1 MVDRVVEQ
9 RAAVAAEQVARLRAE
24 HPDDSPEEL
33 ANRLIRRCAK
43 DMSIAGAVSGGAAA
57 APVAGMAV
65 AAASAGIDSAF
76 SMNRLGELI
85 MGIGEVY
92 GHGIDSHDERRT
104 AILAV
109 IGLVDGAA
117 VGVSGL
123 AAKAGVRGGARV
135 LRKVP
140 SPTTGAVTG
149 GVARRTVTKLG
160 AKSGP
165 WSLAALVPYGIG
177 AGVGAAGNGLLARAV
192 GKAAKEYFA
201 AAEAAP
207 HHDPIIEEADDAEV
221 LDPEVLDPEGFESG
235 DFDAGGFDSESD
247 RPHGAH
253 QRTRH
258 GGHDVNDLED
268 DDIVDAEI
276 VD

>member
-1 MVDRVVEQ
+1 MVDRVIEQ
-9 RAAVAAEQVARLRAE
+9 RSAHAAEQVARLRAE
-24 HPDDSPEEL
+24 YPDATREEL

-43 DMSIAGAVSGGAAA
+43 EMSIAGAVSGGAAA

-65 AAASAGIDSAF
+65 AAASAGADSVI

-92 GHGIDSHDERRT
+92 GHGIDSHDERRAAVL
-104 AILAV
+104 AI
-109 IGLVDGAA
+109 IGIVDGAA

-135 LRKVP
+135 LSKVP
-140 SPTTGAVTG
+140 SPASGAVTG
-149 GVARRTVTKLG
+149 GVARRAVTKLG

-201 AAEAAP
+201 AAEPPTTDHAVIVD
-207 HHDPIIEEADDAEV
+207 HTVIVEEAVVTEI
-221 LDPEVLDPEGFESG
+221 LDPDDSFGADDRRAPWPSG
-235 DFDAGGFDSESD
+235 D
-247 RPHGAH
+247 
-253 QRTRH
+253 
-258 GGHDVNDLED
+258 VD
-268 DDIVDAEI
+268 DDVIDAEI

>member
-43 DMSIAGAVSGGAAA
+43 DMSLAGAVSGGAAA
-57 APVAGMAV
+57 APIAGMAL
-65 AAASAGIDSAF
+65 AAASAGVDSAF

-85 MGIGEVY
+85 MGIAEVY
-92 GHGIDSHDERRT
+92 GHSIDSHDERR
-104 AILAV
+104 AAVLAV

-123 AAKAGVRGGARV
+123 AAKAGVRGGAKV
-135 LRKVP
+135 LSKVP
-140 SPTTGAVTG
+140 SPTAGAVTG
-149 GVARRTVTKLG
+149 GVARRTVTKL
-160 AKSGP
+160 ATKSGP

-201 AAEAAP
+201 SAQPGPEP
-207 HHDPIIEEADDAEV
+207 SPILEEAGDTEV
-221 LDPEVLDPEGFESG
+221 LDPEPGTG
-235 DFDAGGFDSESD
+235 PGHHAG
-247 RPHGAH
+247 A
-253 QRTRH
+253 
-258 GGHDVNDLED
+258 GHH

-276 VD
+276 VDAEIVDAEIVDDIVDAEIVD

>member
-9 RAAVAAEQVARLRAE
+9 RAAHAAESVARLRAE
-24 HPDDSPEEL
+24 HPDESREEL

-85 MGIGEVY
+85 MGIGEIY
-92 GHGIDSHDERRT
+92 GHGIESHDERRT
-104 AILAV
+104 AVLAV
-109 IGLVDGAA
+109 IGVVDGAA
-117 VGVSGL
+117 IGVSGL

-135 LRKVP
+135 LSKVP
-140 SPTTGAVTG
+140 SPTGALSG
-149 GVARRTVTKLG
+149 GVARRTVSKL
-160 AKSGP
+160 AARSGP
-165 WSLAALVPYGIG
+165 WSLAAFVPYGIG

-201 AAEAAP
+201 STEVIER
-207 HHDPIIEEADDAEV
+207 HDPIVEVAEDTEV
-221 LDPEVLDPEGFESG
+221 IDPDQDPPHWSG
-235 DFDAGGFDSESD
+235 RVDG
-247 RPHGAH
+247 
-253 QRTRH
+253 
-258 GGHDVNDLED
+258 D
-268 DDIVDAEI
+268 DDVVDAEI

>member
-1 MVDRVVEQ
+1 MVEQ
-9 RAAVAAEQVARLRAE
+9 RAAHAAEQVARLRE
-24 HPDDSPEEL
+24 EYPDDSREEL

-65 AAASAGIDSAF
+65 AAASAGVDSAF

-85 MGIGEVY
+85 MGIGEIY
-92 GHGIDSHDERRT
+92 GHGAESHDERR
-104 AILAV
+104 AAVLAV
-109 IGLVDGAA
+109 IGIVDGAA
-117 VGVSGL
+117 VGMSGL
-123 AAKAGVRGGARV
+123 AAKAGARGGARV
-135 LRKVP
+135 LSRVP
-140 SPTTGAVTG
+140 SPAAGAVTG
-149 GVARRTVTKLG
+149 GVARRAVSKMG

-201 AAEAAP
+201 NAEVRAP
-207 HHDPIIEEADDAEV
+207 HAAVVEEAEDTEL
-221 LDPEVLDPEGFESG
+221 LDPEDGPRSDGTPW
-235 DFDAGGFDSESD
+235 AGG
-247 RPHGAH
+247 A
-253 QRTRH
+253 
-258 GGHDVNDLED
+258 D

>member
-9 RAAVAAEQVARLRAE
+9 RSVHAAEQVARLRAE

-65 AAASAGIDSAF
+65 AAASAGVDSAF

-85 MGIGEVY
+85 MGIGEIY

-104 AILAV
+104 AVLAV
-109 IGLVDGAA
+109 IGIVDGAA
-117 VGVSGL
+117 IGVSGL
-123 AAKAGVRGGARV
+123 AAKAGAKGSARV
-135 LRKVP
+135 LSRIP
-140 SPTTGAVTG
+140 SPASGAVTG
-149 GVARRTVTKLG
+149 GVARRAVTKMG

-192 GKAAKEYFA
+192 GKAAKEYFSSTIPTA
-201 AAEAAP
+201 VD
-207 HHDPIIEEADDAEV
+207 HDVIIEEADDTEV
-221 LDPEVLDPEGFESG
+221 LDPEPGNQWAPPSTDPV
-235 DFDAGGFDSESD
+235 DI
-247 RPHGAH
+247 
-253 QRTRH
+253 
-258 GGHDVNDLED
+258 D
-268 DDIVDAEI
+268 DDVVDAEI

>member
-9 RAAVAAEQVARLRAE
+9 RAAAAAEQVARLRAE

-92 GHGIDSHDERRT
+92 GHSIDSHDERRT
-104 AILAV
+104 AVLAV

-123 AAKAGVRGGARV
+123 AAKAGARGGARV
-135 LRKVP
+135 LSKVP
-140 SPTTGAVTG
+140 SPAKGAVSG
-149 GVARRTVTKLG
+149 GVARRTVSKLG

-165 WSLAALVPYGIG
+165 WSLAALIPYGIG
-177 AGVGAAGNGLLARAV
+177 AGVGAAGNGLLVRAI
-192 GKAAKEYFA
+192 GKAAKEYFSTTQ
-201 AAEAAP
+201 P
-207 HHDPIIEEADDAEV
+207 VPLHDPIVEDAGDGEV
-221 LDPEVLDPEGFESG
+221 LDPDHHET
-235 DFDAGGFDSESD
+235 
-247 RPHGAH
+247 H
-253 QRTRH
+253 QRPWQGT
-258 GGHDVNDLED
+258 DPD
-268 DDIVDAEI
+268 DDVVDAEIVEVEVEFVDVEIVDAEI